1 MNFSKIVMI
10 VGLLWM
16 ASEIVLVI
24 LTRSKKD
31 SRDRDQGS
39 IVWLNAV
46 IYSSIAIAVTMG
58 SMGIGRVKGL
68 SAAVPLA
75 GLAMM
80 IAGIAIRWTAILT
93 LRKYFTVNIVIQEGH
108 KVIKSGIYRFVRH
121 PSYSGALI
129 AFWGMGLI
137 FTNIFSL
144 IVLVVPVTIG
154 FIKRIKIEEAA
165 LLEAFGDEYEE
176 YRKQS
181 KKLFPGIY

>member
-1 MNFSKIVMI
+1 MNFAKIVMV

-58 SMGIGRVKGL
+58 TLGIGKVKGL
-68 SAAVPLA
+68 PAAVPLA
-75 GLAMM
+75 GLVMM
-80 IAGIAIRWTAILT
+80 IVGIAIRWTAILT

-108 KVIKSGIYRFVRH
+108 KVVKSGIYRFVRH
-121 PSYSGALI
+121 PSYSGALL

-137 FTNIFSL
+137 FTNIISL
-144 IVLVVPVTIG
+144 VVLVGPVTIG
-154 FIKRIKIEEAA
+154 FIKRIKIEETA
-165 LLEAFGDEYEE
+165 LLEAFGEEYEE
-176 YRKQS
+176 YRKHS
-181 KKLFPGIY
+181 KKLLPGIY

>member
-1 MNFSKIVMI
+1 MNLGKIVMV

-24 LTRSKKD
+24 LTGSKKD

-68 SAAVPLA
+68 PAAVPLA

-80 IAGIAIRWTAILT
+80 IVGIAIRWTAILT
-93 LRKYFTVNIVIQEGH
+93 LRKYFTVNVVIQEGH

-121 PSYSGALI
+121 PSYSGALL

-137 FTNIFSL
+137 FTNIISL
-144 IVLVVPVTIG
+144 VVLVVPVTIG

-176 YRKQS
+176 YRKNS
-181 KKLFPGIY
+181 KKLVPWVY